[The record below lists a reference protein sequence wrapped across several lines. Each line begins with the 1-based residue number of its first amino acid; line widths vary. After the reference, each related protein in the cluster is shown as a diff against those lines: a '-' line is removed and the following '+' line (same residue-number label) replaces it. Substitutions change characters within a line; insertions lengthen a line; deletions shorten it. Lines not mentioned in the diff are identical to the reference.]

1 MAIFKKT
8 PKQAEEN
15 SFAKINRVKP
25 LTNALLS
32 TFFIIMAICTVVP
45 VLLVVSISISSSESL
60 AFNGFAWIPFSRSAE
75 TAALNAGASELGA
88 WVEGVLGS
96 ITFAAYE
103 GLFKTGSQL
112 IDCYKVTIVT
122 TAVHTVL
129 SVLTMAAFA
138 FVLAQQRFSGKKFY
152 SVYLL
157 IPMLFSGG
165 MVPSYIINV
174 NYLHLYDSFWILV
187 LPGMVNTFNV
197 IVLRTFIQ
205 STIPIEMF
213 DAASIDG
220 ANEFR
225 VFRSIVLPL
234 SKAGLATIALFVM
247 VGKWNEWFTG
257 MLYIENPKL
266 VPVQTMLTRIQQKLD
281 FIKNNSDYASTM
293 EGQMM
298 IMNMPTEQTRMA
310 ILVLSTLPIIFAY
323 PFFQRFFIQGLT
335 IGSVKG

>member
-1 MAIFKKT
+1 MAKKV
-8 PKQAEEN
+8 KNVEDN
-15 SFAKINRVKP
+15 SFARINRVKP

-32 TFFIIMAICTVVP
+32 ALFILLAIITVLP
-45 VLLVVSISISSSESL
+45 VLLVVSISISTSESL
-60 AFNGFAWIPFSRSAE
+60 TMNGFAFIPSGF
-75 TAALNAGASELGA
+75 
-88 WVEGVLGS
+88 
-96 ITFAAYE
+96 TFTAYE
-103 GLFKTGSQL
+103 GLFKAGSQL
-112 IDCYKVTIVT
+112 VDCYKVTIVT
-122 TAVHTVL
+122 TVVHTFL

-152 SVYLL
+152 SIYLL

-165 MVPSYIINV
+165 LVPSYIINTSV
-174 NYLHLYDSFWILV
+174 LGLYDTFWILV

-197 IVLRTFIQ
+197 IVLRTFIN

-213 DAASIDG
+213 DAAAIDG

-281 FIKNNSDYASTM
+281 FIKNNSNYANTLD
-293 EGQMM
+293 GQRVLMSL
-298 IMNMPTEQTRMA
+298 PTEQTRMA
-310 ILVLSTLPIIFAY
+310 ILVVSTIPIIFAY

-335 IGSVKG
+335 VGSVKG

>member
-1 MAIFKKT
+1 MAIFKKK
-8 PKQAEEN
+8 PVEDN

-25 LTNALLS
+25 LTNVLLS
-32 TFFIIMAICTVVP
+32 LFFTILAIGTVLP

-60 AFNGFAWIPFSRSAE
+60 AYNGFAWIPFSRAVES
-75 TAALNAGASELGA
+75 AALKAGASELSA
-88 WVEGVLGS
+88 WFDGVRSS
-96 ITFAAYE
+96 ITFTAYE
-103 GLFKTGSQL
+103 SLFKTGSQL
-112 IDCYKVTIVT
+112 LDCYKVTIVT
-122 TAVHTVL
+122 TAVHTAL
-129 SVLTMAAFA
+129 SVFTMAAFA

-152 SVYLL
+152 SIYLL

-187 LPGMVNTFNV
+187 LPGLVNTFNV
-197 IVLRTFIQ
+197 IVLRTFIP

-213 DAASIDG
+213 DAAAIDG

-257 MLYIENPKL
+257 MLYIDNPKL

-281 FIKNNSDYASTM
+281 FIKNNSDYASTPD
-293 EGQMM
+293 GQRLLMS
-298 IMNMPTEQTRMA
+298 MPTEQTRMA
-310 ILVLSTLPIIFAY
+310 ILVVSTVPIIFAY
-323 PFFQRFFIQGLT
+323 PFFQRYFIQGRT
-335 IGSVKG
+335 VGSVKG

>member
-1 MAIFKKT
+1 MAFFKKNNK
-8 PKQAEEN
+8 PAEDN

-25 LTNALLS
+25 LTNVLLS
-32 TFFIIMAICTVVP
+32 LFFIILAIGTVLP

-60 AFNGFAWIPFSRSAE
+60 AFNGFAFIPS
-75 TAALNAGASELGA
+75 
-88 WVEGVLGS
+88 S

-103 GLFKTGSQL
+103 GLFKAGSQL
-112 IDCYKVTIVT
+112 LDCYKVTIAT

-129 SVLTMAAFA
+129 SVFTMAAFA
-138 FVLAQQRFSGKKFY
+138 FVLAQQRFPGKKFY
-152 SVYLL
+152 SIYLL

-174 NYLHLYDSFWILV
+174 NYLHLYDTFWILV
-187 LPGMVNTFNV
+187 LPGLVNTFNV

-205 STIPIEMF
+205 STIPVEMF
-213 DAASIDG
+213 DAAAIDG

-257 MLYIENPKL
+257 MLYIDNPKL

-281 FIKNNSDYASTM
+281 FIKNNSDYASTPD
-293 EGQMM
+293 GQRLLMS
-298 IMNMPTEQTRMA
+298 MPTEQTRMA
-310 ILVLSTLPIIFAY
+310 ILVVSTLPIIFAY

-335 IGSVKG
+335 VGSVKG